1 MTPLSSSALETV
13 RANALYLLR
22 EALESIR
29 AQDAY
34 EQSGRPYVEV
44 AWFYRRV
51 GLCELLSEA
60 RTDRFFVYLCKSAQA
75 RLHLLQRAAGGR
87 PAQRQHTCA
96 SKNFSFMDAL
106 AAGQLE
112 LASRLARLTTDRH
125 EPSLEYEEDFLLH
138 HFLHRLTLGAPAAE
152 ASELRPLLA
161 RWEAVLQ
168 GDVTCHLALCQALLT
183 RDAKRFHRALADAI
197 AQRAVTF
204 KERKSDGG
212 PQDVVLT
219 EPHVYVTGLA
229 LLRLAELRGMETF
242 REYPTLPRLARVP
255 LALAPPPEDSW
266 LSPGLGVPP

>member
-1 MTPLSSSALETV
+1 MTPLSSLALETV
-13 RANALYLLR
+13 RANALYLQR

-34 EQSGRPYVEV
+34 EQTGRPYVEV

-75 RLHLLQRAAGGR
+75 RLSLLQRVAGGR
-87 PAQRQHTCA
+87 PAQQQHTCA

-112 LASRLARLTTDRH
+112 LASRLARMTTDRH
-125 EPSLEYEEDFLLH
+125 EPAHEYEEDFLLH
-138 HFLHRLTLGAPAAE
+138 HFLHRLTLGDPAAD
-152 ASELRPLLA
+152 ELRPLLA

-168 GDVTCHLALCQALLT
+168 GDVTCHLVLCQALLT
-183 RDAKRFHRALADAI
+183 RDTEQFHRALADAI
-197 AQRAVTF
+197 AQRAATF

-212 PQDVVLT
+212 PQDVALT

-242 REYPTLPRLARVP
+242 REYPTLPRLARIP
-255 LALAPPPEDSW
+255 LGLAPPPTDSW
-266 LSPGLGVPP
+266 LKPDLGVPP